1 MVRFIKKC
9 ISGDTNTS
17 FIIDFDYKSKVKD
30 FFPFVVYLTAKQKI
44 FYYSWLGTKRF
55 ELEMS
60 KTQFH
65 KTCFASIVI
74 NIDIY
79 YYKNYG
85 DFPPPIKLNI
95 KFIAPLAIE
104 MKNLIDFDEDSI
116 PTTTTTKSI
125 PKSDLIP
132 TTTTTKSIP
141 KRKTQKKIDE
151 IMTKNLTDFTKDPCK
166 SYTKNQSLKKI
177 KTEVLKALVNKLNY
191 PLTKDVLGI
200 KLTKDLKEKIS
211 KLNSEAAIGLTWII
225 RALVLSNTKKLPVY
239 YENNNYFQLSKKEIK
254 EIIEYY
260 FITLS
265 ILLNPVYPSTNKSN
279 QQSS

>member
-1 MVRFIKKC
+1 
-9 ISGDTNTS
+9 
-17 FIIDFDYKSKVKD
+17 
-30 FFPFVVYLTAKQKI
+30 
-44 FYYSWLGTKRF
+44 
-55 ELEMS
+55 MS

-74 NIDIY
+74 NRDIY

-85 DFPPPIKLNI
+85 DFPPPIKFNI

-141 KRKTQKKIDE
+141 KNTQKKIDE
-151 IMTKNLTDFTKDPCK
+151 IMTKNLTDFTKDPYK

-177 KTEVLKALVNKLNY
+177 KNEALKALVQEINY

-200 KLTKDLKEKIS
+200 KLTKHLKEKIS

-225 RALVLSNTKKLPVY
+225 RALVLSNTKKLPGF

-260 FITLS
+260 FTTLA
-265 ILLNPVYPSTNKSN
+265 ILLNPAQKYQYKQINKN
-279 QQSS
+279 DILY

>member
-1 MVRFIKKC
+1 
-9 ISGDTNTS
+9 
-17 FIIDFDYKSKVKD
+17 
-30 FFPFVVYLTAKQKI
+30 
-44 FYYSWLGTKRF
+44 
-55 ELEMS
+55 MS

-74 NIDIY
+74 KRDIY
-79 YYKNYG
+79 FYKNYG
-85 DFPPPIKLNI
+85 VFPPPIKFNI
-95 KFIAPLAIE
+95 RFIAPLAIE

-116 PTTTTTKSI
+116 PTTTTTKSIPKSDLIPTTRTTKSI

-151 IMTKNLTDFTKDPCK
+151 IMTKNLTDFTKDPYK

-177 KTEVLKALVNKLNY
+177 KTEVLNALVNEINY

-260 FITLS
+260 FTTLA
-265 ILLNPVYPSTNKSN
+265 ILLNPAQKY
-279 QQSS
+279 